1 MSAVRLR
8 TEEVRKEK
16 KKRSIVRETRGLWK
30 KFLTNDGVSYA
41 NQIRTEWTMRD
52 KTLSKR

>member
-1 MSAVRLR
+1 MSEVRLR

-16 KKRSIVRETRGLWK
+16 KKRSIVKETRGLWK
-30 KFLTNDGVSYA
+30 NFLSKDGVSYV
-41 NQIRTEWTMRD
+41 NQIRTEWTVRD